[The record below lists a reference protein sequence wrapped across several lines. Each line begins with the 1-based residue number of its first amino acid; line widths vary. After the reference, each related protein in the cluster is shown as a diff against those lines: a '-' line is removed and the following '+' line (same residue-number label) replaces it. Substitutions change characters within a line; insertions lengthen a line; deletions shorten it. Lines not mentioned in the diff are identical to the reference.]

1 MTGWAARRFWETAS
15 AEPAEA
21 GFAIALDGRP
31 VRTPGKALL
40 VVPSR
45 ALARAIA
52 AEWDAQC
59 EKIEPAT
66 MPLTRMANSAIDKV
80 TPQRDAV
87 VEHLAAFADT
97 DLLCYRAES
106 PAGLVARQAAVWD
119 PYLDWAAQ
127 ALGARLQP
135 HTGVVHRP
143 QAPEALARLRD
154 HVAALEIFEL
164 TAFHD
169 LVELAGSL
177 ILAFATIHGLRSV
190 THVWEASRLDE
201 SWQIE
206 QWGADEEAQKAE
218 KIRAESFS
226 AAKKFYDLSRR
237 K

>member
-1 MTGWAARRFWETAS
+1 MSGWAARRFWEAAS
-15 AEPAEA
+15 AEPVDA
-21 GFAIALDGRP
+21 GFAIALDGRL

-45 ALARAIA
+45 ALAAAIA
-52 AEWDAQC
+52 AEWDAQD
-59 EKIEPAT
+59 EKIAPET

-87 VEHLAAFADT
+87 VEHLAAFGDT

-127 ALGARLQP
+127 TLGARLQP
-135 HTGVVHRP
+135 HAGVVHRP
-143 QAPEALARLRD
+143 QSPAALARLRD
-154 HVAALEIFEL
+154 HVAELEIFEL

-177 ILAFATIHGLRSV
+177 ILAFATIHDLRSV

-206 QWGADEEAQKAE
+206 QWGVDEEAQKAE
-218 KIRAESFS
+218 KIRAESFTS
-226 AAKKFYDLSRR
+226 AKKFYDLSR
-237 K
+237 KK